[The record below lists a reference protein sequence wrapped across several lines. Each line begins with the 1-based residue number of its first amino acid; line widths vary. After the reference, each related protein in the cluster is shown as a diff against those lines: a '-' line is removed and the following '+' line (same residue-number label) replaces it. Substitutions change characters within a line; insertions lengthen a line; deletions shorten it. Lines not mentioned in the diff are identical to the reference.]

1 MPHLS
6 DGGQRGVFIGDIDAG
21 GVVEDDDLGGAT
33 SLLALSVA
41 DRSTGVQQ
49 IGRVRRRVGTWRC
62 GWPEGGN
69 VEMEW
74 VIENSGIPLFKR
86 STILARG
93 FYDRSDE
100 REINHRK
107 LEKESLVKR

>member
-21 GVVEDDDLGGAT
+21 GVVEDDDLGDAT

-49 IGRVRRRVGTWRC
+49 IGRVRR
-62 GWPEGGN
+62 
-69 VEMEW
+69 
-74 VIENSGIPLFKR
+74 
-86 STILARG
+86 
-93 FYDRSDE
+93 
-100 REINHRK
+100 
-107 LEKESLVKR
+107 